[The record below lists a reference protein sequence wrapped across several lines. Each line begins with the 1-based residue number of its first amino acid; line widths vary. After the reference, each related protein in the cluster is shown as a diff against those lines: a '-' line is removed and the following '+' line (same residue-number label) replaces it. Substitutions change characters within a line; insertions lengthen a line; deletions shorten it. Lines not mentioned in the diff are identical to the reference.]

1 MSHSQ
6 TSRPRIHLFGS
17 CLCFYI
23 KVIDKFYIHSLL
35 KFHLPCTAI
44 WHWRKNRHLEQW
56 NKTES
61 PNINP
66 CIHGHLIFDK
76 PAKNAQWRKDCLINK
91 WSCENW
97 LFTLRMMKLDSTYI
111 SHSSTVLAISIIRNG
126 IFNCINHAVYE
137 ILNLIIL
144 YLKIWTLLPTTPQ
157 SP

>member
-66 CIHGHLIFDK
+66 CIHGQLIYDNG
-76 PAKNAQWRKDCLINK
+76 AKNIKWGKDTLFKVWC
-91 WSCENW
+91 WENQTA
-97 LFTLRMMKLDSTYI
+97 TLQT
-111 SHSSTVLAISIIRNG
+111 T
-126 IFNCINHAVYE
+126 
-137 ILNLIIL
+137 IL
-144 YLKIWTLLPTTPQ
+144 YHAQKFTQNGVAQNNRNLFSYHSGGQESQIKVLVEPCFL
-157 SP
+157 

>member
-66 CIHGHLIFDK
+66 CIHGQLIYDNG
-76 PAKNAQWRKDCLINK
+76 AKNIQWGKVSLFNK
-91 WSCENW
+91 WCQEYW
-97 LFTLRMMKLDSTYI
+97 IVQF
-111 SHSSTVLAISIIRNG
+111 SHSVMSDSLQPRGLQLARPP
-126 IFNCINHAVYE
+126 C
-137 ILNLIIL
+137 
-144 YLKIWTLLPTTPQ
+144 Q
-157 SP
+157 SPTPGVDSDSCSLSQ